1 MTHMDKNQRE
11 ARRRQED
18 QALNRG
24 LMWVGGAIVLEFL
37 LLLVNR
43 YYITFKISEVGTA
56 ELIWNGLKLLRIAG
70 VVLGVAA
77 LVWAGFRFRK
87 GGKNGLCV
95 VLALVCGALA
105 TCAHIILVF
114 QKPGVQMLFL
124 MVPAWAGL
132 ALVYYLYQR
141 EFFLGAA
148 ASGMSV
154 LGLWF
159 VRYGG
164 RVGLETVLTLV
175 GILLVAAATLW
186 LKKNNGVIH
195 RTNGEEV
202 RFLSKKASYPMIL
215 VSCLV
220 GLVAL
225 LAAMILG
232 ANIAYYLMF
241 AMVAWLFALL
251 VYYTVKLM

>member
-1 MTHMDKNQRE
+1 MDKKQRE

-43 YYITFKISEVGTA
+43 YYINFMISEVALA
-56 ELIWNGLKLLRIAG
+56 EAILNGLRIVRIAG
-70 VVLGVAA
+70 TILGVAA
-77 LVWAGFRFRK
+77 LVWAVLRFRK
-87 GGKNGLCV
+87 GEKNGLYL
-95 VLALVCGALA
+95 VLALACGALVI
-105 TCAHIILVF
+105 CAHVTLAF
-114 QKPGVQMLFL
+114 QKSGIQMLFL

-141 EFFLGAA
+141 EFFLGAT
-148 ASGMSV
+148 ASGLSI

-159 VRYGG
+159 VRFGVG
-164 RVGLETVLTLV
+164 IGLETLLTLV
-175 GILLVAAATLW
+175 GVALVAAAALW
-186 LKKNNGVIH
+186 LKKHDGVLQRAAGDEI
-195 RTNGEEV
+195 RLMPKN
-202 RFLSKKASYPMIL
+202 ASYTLVL

-220 GLVAL
+220 GLLV
-225 LAAMILG
+225 LAAAMVLG

-241 AMVAWLFALL
+241 AMVAWLFGLL

>member
-1 MTHMDKNQRE
+1 MDKNQRE

-43 YYITFKISEVGTA
+43 YYINFKVSEVGMA
-56 ELIWNGLKLLRIAG
+56 EVIWNGLKLLRIAG
-70 VVLGVAA
+70 LALGAAA

-87 GGKNGLCV
+87 GGKNGRCV
-95 VLALVCGALA
+95 VLALACGALVA
-105 TCAHIILVF
+105 CSHIILVF
-114 QKPGVQMLFL
+114 QKPGIQMLFL

-132 ALVYYLYQR
+132 ALIYYLYQR

-154 LGLWF
+154 LGLWS

-164 RVGLETVLTLV
+164 VGLETVLTLV

-186 LKKNNGVIH
+186 LKKNHGVFH
-195 RTNGEEV
+195 RASGEEI

-220 GLVAL
+220 GLAAL
-225 LAAMILG
+225 LAAMVLG
-232 ANIAYYLMF
+232 ADIAYYLMF